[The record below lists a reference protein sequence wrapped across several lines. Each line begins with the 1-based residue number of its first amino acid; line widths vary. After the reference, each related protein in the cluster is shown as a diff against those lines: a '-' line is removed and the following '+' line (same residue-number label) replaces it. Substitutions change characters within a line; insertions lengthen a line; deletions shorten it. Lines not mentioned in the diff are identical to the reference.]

1 MLDVLVY
8 VAVIGAPVLA
18 IYSVWRRLK
27 KSDPDTVGYIYNG
40 KSG

>member
-27 KSDPDTVGYIYNG
+27 KVTPTQLVIFITE